1 MTTHPEPQIL
11 AAFLDGTLDDAT
23 RREVADHIETCDEC
37 LTVIGETARML
48 DEEEAVENVVPMHGA
63 AAATATPPA
72 APAAARPPRRPR
84 PRPWMYLAAAIA
96 IIAISAM
103 FLRTL
108 IFRDPVDDLIRAS
121 RSLATRPV
129 EGRLAGFDYAPYR
142 VPRSVGDDDE
152 IDSELVRLQSVA
164 GDVIEKNASAARNA
178 RRQHA
183 AGVAALMSDGHR
195 DDALP
200 FLIRATE
207 LDPHNARYWNDLAVA
222 WNDARRHRDALRALE
237 RAIQIDAS
245 DRAARF
251 NLAVTYERLGDKLH
265 ADAAYSAYL
274 TLDPSSPWAE
284 DARRDRER
292 LRGTLRTR

>member
-48 DEEEAVENVVPMHGA
+48 DEEEPVENVVPMHGA

-84 PRPWMYLAAAIA
+84 PRPRPWMYLAAAIA

-103 FLRTL
+103 FLRTV

-129 EGRLAGFDYAPYR
+129 EGRLAGFDYAPHKS
-142 VPRSVGDDDE
+142 PRGGGDDDE
-152 IDSELVRLQSVA
+152 IDARSQPLLSVA
-164 GDVIEKNASAARNA
+164 NDTLEKNSTARDDA

-183 AGVAALMSDGHR
+183 SGVAALLAGH
-195 DDALP
+195 AAEATA
-200 FLIRATE
+200 FLQQAAT
-207 LDPHNARYWNDLAVA
+207 LAPHNAQYANDLAVA
-222 WNDARRHRDALRALE
+222 LSAARRNAEALAAAKRAIALDPHLDAAVYNEALILDGMHRDREAAAAYDAFLARDASSPWAAEARTARDALRA
-237 RAIQIDAS
+237 
-245 DRAARF
+245 
-251 NLAVTYERLGDKLH
+251 
-265 ADAAYSAYL
+265 
-274 TLDPSSPWAE
+274 P
-284 DARRDRER
+284 RR
-292 LRGTLRTR
+292 